1 MIEHK
6 ISESFNRTNYT
17 ENSTDDITK
26 VSFVIRK
33 QVLKTSL
40 SIAHGN
46 CPHWRKKALIVHRST
61 EFVLFHRSTEFVLFH
76 RSTELWWIYVKDIQ
90 SVSDSIMKV
99 SV

>member
-6 ISESFNRTNYT
+6 ISKSFNRTNYT

-61 EFVLFHRSTEFVLFH
+61 EFVLFHRSTE
-76 RSTELWWIYVKDIQ
+76 LWWIYVKDIQ